1 MSEETSESRVVTV
14 LSTGTKIC
22 LIVAGLLALAAAYF
36 YLVPI
41 NLVASDGKLFGCGS
55 AANPPSDPFPSSI
68 CGSGPT
74 VYAYRAYFLLAGAA
88 VVAGGGYAFFGTHR
102 TRQRAV
108 PSELHD

>member
-22 LIVAGLLALAAAYF
+22 LIIAALLALAAAYV

-55 AANPPSDPFPSSI
+55 AANPPTDPFPSSI
-68 CGSGPT
+68 CGTGPT
-74 VYAYRAYFLLAGAA
+74 VYAYRAYALLAAAA
-88 VVAGGGYAFFGTHR
+88 VVAAAGYAFFGTHR
-102 TRQRAV
+102 TSQRAV
-108 PSELHD
+108 PDGQHD